1 MINLDYNSRIAIYE
15 QIVMEIERYIAL
27 GILKENDKLPSIRQ
41 LAVELGINP
50 NTVKKAYSIL
60 ESKNIINSLSTK
72 GTFITNKTKDVVNEK
87 IDKEISYIKDKFKQL
102 EKLGLTTQEIIK
114 RVLE

>member
-60 ESKNIINSLSTK
+60 ESKNIISSLSTK